1 RRGRPGCGAAPARR
15 GSPGR
20 SRRDS
25 PCCPPYG
32 GLSDLNAFNFPDC
45 RLYRVPGR
53 FGDVLP
59 PGRGDPAERPVGK
72 LVDRPP
78 GVLLEPVVASTFRA
92 AITQARPPARF
103 VRGVVVEVALGGG
116 PAAAR
121 SGASRMPDPGQVPE
135 LDPGIMA
142 LGLEPVIALLR
153 GDRVESDQQVRAASG
168 DAKSPGAIPARRA
181 RLPDSG
187 EGEPRPIPGPAWWRR
202 SCPFPVA
209 FGFWPGAAVAD
220 GVSLLVG
227 HGDAP
232 RGLRVGCGSVRQV
245 PGQPRVDRPDP
256 GNLSR
261 PVGQPGHVGQRDG
274 QGDSPGEPAR
284 RGPCRWAPG
293 QPGAVLAGP

>member
-1 RRGRPGCGAAPARR
+1 RPARARSAGCVPRRRARRGGRHPAECSTADSAATPRRTGPGWCRAPSRRRGRPGCGAAPARR

-92 AITQARPPARF
+92 AITQARSSARL
-103 VRGVVVEVALGGG
+103 VRGVVLEVALSGG

-121 SGASRMPDPGQVPE
+121 SGASRVPDPGQVPE

-153 GDRVESDQQVRAASG
+153 GDRIESDQQVRAASG
-168 DAKSPGAIPARRA
+168 DAKSPGAIPAR
-181 RLPDSG
+181 
-187 EGEPRPIPGPAWWRR
+187 
-202 SCPFPVA
+202 
-209 FGFWPGAAVAD
+209 GA
-220 GVSLLVG
+220 
-227 HGDAP
+227 
-232 RGLRVGCGSVRQV
+232 
-245 PGQPRVDRPDP
+245 
-256 GNLSR
+256 
-261 PVGQPGHVGQRDG
+261 
-274 QGDSPGEPAR
+274 
-284 RGPCRWAPG
+284 
-293 QPGAVLAGP
+293 